1 MGLLANRPLQPYPCN
16 SYLSTLMSSNLPIGI
31 FDSGV
36 GGLSVLHHIRE
47 LLPGENLLYVAD
59 RGHMPYGSKSHDY
72 VTHRS
77 KVIADFLL
85 QKHVKAIV
93 VACNTATAAAVQT
106 LRELY
111 PVPIIGME
119 PGVKPAISQSKAGI
133 IGILATEGTL
143 GSGKFKILL
152 ERHANG
158 ADIFIKPCH
167 GWVEEIERGHQDAS
181 STTSMVQ
188 ETLAPLLSKGVDTL
202 VLGCT
207 HYPFLRQSI
216 EQAAGDGIAIIDTGL
231 AVATHLRRRL
241 HESMLLNESSSTG
254 GEEFWCSGP
263 VDEMRELVLRLWG
276 RSCQINAL
284 RDQAKRS

>member
-1 MGLLANRPLQPYPCN
+1 
-16 SYLSTLMSSNLPIGI
+16 MSSNLPIGI

-47 LLPGENLLYVAD
+47 LLPGENLIYIAD
-59 RGHMPYGSKSHDY
+59 RGHIPYGNKSHEY
-72 VTHRS
+72 VTQRS
-77 KVIADFLL
+77 TTIADFLL
-85 QKHVKAIV
+85 QRQVKAIV

-111 PVPIIGME
+111 PIPIIGME
-119 PGVKPAISQSKAGI
+119 PGVKPAILQSKAGI

-143 GSGKFKILL
+143 GSGKFRILL

-167 GWVEEIERGHQDAS
+167 GWVEEIEKGRQDRLE
-181 STTSMVQ
+181 TTAMVQ
-188 ETLAPLLSKGVDTL
+188 ETLAPLLAKGVDTL

-207 HYPFLRQSI
+207 HYPFLRKSI

-241 HESMLLNESSSTG
+241 QEEALLNDSSSTG
-254 GEEFWCSGP
+254 SEAFWCSGP
-263 VDEMRELVLRLWG
+263 VDEMQELVQRLWG
-276 RSCQINAL
+276 RSGQVNAL
-284 RDQAKRS
+284 PDQANRS